1 MLQLEEG
8 SAKHMRAEACEH
20 TVLVSSCSHPSMQ
33 GNRSRTVASS
43 GTAGYYG
50 PNEMVPSAD
59 AQDAASKPR
68 LLRLSYRPSMR
79 VQVLGCLEL
88 SF

>member
-1 MLQLEEG
+1 
-8 SAKHMRAEACEH
+8 MRAEACEH
-20 TVLVSSCSHPSMQ
+20 IVLVSSCSHTSMQ
-33 GNRSRTVASS
+33 GNRSRPVASS

-59 AQDAASKPR
+59 AQDAASKPQV
-68 LLRLSYRPSMR
+68 LRLSYPASMR
-79 VQVLGCLEL
+79 VQVLDRLEL